1 MRKIIDYI
9 VWRMYSMY
17 VKHRD
22 PAPMSGAIQLCSADN
37 LAILPVLGNPRLA
50 DVLGH
55 IRARTHT
62 P

>member
-1 MRKIIDYI
+1 
-9 VWRMYSMY
+9 MYSMY